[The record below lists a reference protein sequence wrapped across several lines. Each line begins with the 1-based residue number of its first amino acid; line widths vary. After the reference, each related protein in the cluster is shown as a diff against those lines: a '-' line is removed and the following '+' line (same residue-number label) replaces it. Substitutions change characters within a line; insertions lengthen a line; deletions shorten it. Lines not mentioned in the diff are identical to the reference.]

1 MGWGR
6 THGPSLTLI
15 PVLASTFADPLL
27 FGPSSPGRRGGI
39 DMRDQ
44 SKIAGAKSLTAEA
57 ESTHSLEC
65 EV

>member
-1 MGWGR
+1 MGGGQ

-27 FGPSSPGRRGGI
+27 PGPSSPGRRGRI
-39 DMRDQ
+39 DMRDPSQ
-44 SKIAGAKSLTAEA
+44 IAGAKSLTAEA
-57 ESTHSLEC
+57 ESTRSLEC